1 MFLVF
6 AFLGIALVF
15 AIAAAVV
22 GREARR
28 LDAIPPRPTL
38 DLDEAV
44 EYVSNHVPF
53 EVSAVLSHGD
63 VLQILEWNIA
73 FLKTKGVSGNG
84 SDVHVTETPI
94 VVGGAEAVDYVMS
107 QSAQVG
113 AGYTSDQVRAV
124 LEAQLAYLEAIGAI
138 GPPAD
143 ENESS

>member
-6 AFLGIALVF
+6 AFIGIAIVF
-15 AIAAAVV
+15 AIAAVVV

-44 EYVSNHVPF
+44 EYVANHVPF

-84 SDVHVTETPI
+84 SDVHITETPI
-94 VVGGAEAVDYVMS
+94 VVGGAEAVDYVMTRS
-107 QSAQVG
+107 EQVG
-113 AGYTSDQVRAV
+113 AGYTADQVRAV

-143 ENESS
+143 EP